1 LTPRE
6 WTNLVNG
13 FNERENRKQQ
23 SEWERTRWQTTL
35 LLNVHTKK
43 TIKARDLIVF
53 PWEAKNK
60 KHNIWTKGEIIDV
73 INKRNERAKLKHGQ
87 SLES

>member
-6 WTNLVNG
+6 WTNLVTG
-13 FNERENRKQQ
+13 FNERENRNQQ
-23 SEWERTRWQTTL
+23 NEWERTRWQTTI

-53 PWEAKNK
+53 PWEAQK
-60 KHNIWTKGEIIDV
+60 KKQTIWTKGEIIAV
-73 INKRNERAKLKHGQ
+73 INERNERAKLKHGQ

>member
-1 LTPRE
+1 M
-6 WTNLVNG
+6 NLVSG
-13 FNERENRKQQ
+13 FNVRENRKEQ

-35 LLNVHTKK
+35 LLNIHTKK

-53 PWEAKNK
+53 PWEAKENK
-60 KHNIWTKGEIIDV
+60 KRKIWTKGEVIAV
-73 INKRNERAKLKHGQ
+73 INERNERAKLKHGK

>member
-1 LTPRE
+1 M
-6 WTNLVNG
+6 NLVSG
-13 FNERENRKQQ
+13 FNARENRKEQ
-23 SEWERTRWQTTL
+23 SEWERTRWMTTI
-35 LLNVHTKK
+35 LLNPHTKK

-53 PWEAKNK
+53 PWESKNK

-87 SLES
+87 SLKS